1 MGRAAFMRVPVSE
14 ANDLNYLLCRCNETG
29 YASRLGNNE
38 IEPMK
43 RIGLNSVTKNR
54 VLIRPDQPNLI
65 KQRTAA
71 DVGMVHG
78 PNWNK
83 EEQGADADV

>member
-1 MGRAAFMRVPVSE
+1 MKQ
-14 ANDLNYLLCRCNETG
+14 
-29 YASRLGNNE
+29 
-38 IEPMK
+38 IE
-43 RIGLNSVTKNR
+43 LNSVTKNR
-54 VLIRPDQPNLI
+54 ALIRPDQPNLI

-83 EEQGADADV
+83 EEQGSDADV

>member
-1 MGRAAFMRVPVSE
+1 M
-14 ANDLNYLLCRCNETG
+14 LCRCDETD
-29 YASRLGNNE
+29 YANRLGNNE
-38 IEPMK
+38 IKPMK
-43 RIGLNSVTKNR
+43 QTGLNSVTENR
-54 VLIRPDQPNLI
+54 AQIYPNQPNLI
-65 KQRTAA
+65 EQRTGA

>member
-1 MGRAAFMRVPVSE
+1 M
-14 ANDLNYLLCRCNETG
+14 LCRCDEAG
-29 YASRLGNNE
+29 DASRLGNNE
-38 IEPMK
+38 IKPTK
-43 RIGLNSVTKNR
+43 QLGLNSVTKNR
-54 VLIRPDQPNLI
+54 TLKYPNLTNLI

>member
-1 MGRAAFMRVPVSE
+1 MGARLYARPSERSERLKLFVVS
-14 ANDLNYLLCRCNETG
+14 CNEAG
-29 YASRLGNNE
+29 YDSRLGNNE
-38 IEPMK
+38 IKPMK
-43 RIGLNSVTKNR
+43 QIGLNSVTKNR
-54 VLIRPDQPNLI
+54 TLKYPNLSNLI
-65 KQRTAA
+65 KKRTAA